1 MPIGRPTKPLNVTSE
16 ENGKLAMQGRRLHS
30 ASRSPRADLL
40 TCAEGL
46 SNGELLRNCRSPRLL
61 FVKGGNV
68 SQVDGLE
75 GTRRAVAKRSAL
87 DSGALVEDAVART
100 KTL

>member
-1 MPIGRPTKPLNVTSE
+1 MTSE
-16 ENGKLAMQGRRLHS
+16 QNGKLDAG
-30 ASRSPRADLL
+30 ASPNRRADRHACAELL

-61 FVKGGNV
+61 FVNEGNAWTAWRDAT
-68 SQVDGLE
+68 SQ
-75 GTRRAVAKRSAL
+75 AKRSAL
-87 DSGALVEDAVART
+87 DSDALVEDAVSRT